1 MRVRPFFW
9 LCLALA
15 CVGVLSVALLRP
27 AIIPAKLQAQI
38 SEESLVANHAALI
51 HLHLTD
57 TQGLPINQAQITPS
71 AQMPDMQMEPV
82 SSRVAPLGSGQYAI
96 HMYLTMAGTWEIT
109 FQTQA
114 DGFSPL
120 TYVLHV
126 KVEKDTQTSSISTL
140 YPPPQQVRT

>member
-9 LCLALA
+9 FCLALA
-15 CVGVLSVALLRP
+15 CVGALSVALLRP
-27 AIIPAKLQAQI
+27 AIIPAKLQIQI
-38 SEESLVANHAALI
+38 SEESLVANQPALI

-57 TQGLPINQAQITPS
+57 TQGLPINQAQVIPS

-82 SSRVAPLGSGQYAI
+82 SSHVAPLGSGQYAA

-114 DGFSPL
+114 DGFAPL

-126 KVEKDTQTSSISTL
+126 EVAKDTQSSSASSL
-140 YPPPQQVRT
+140 YLS

>member
-9 LCLALA
+9 FFLALA

-27 AIIPAKLQAQI
+27 AIIPAKLQVQI

-57 TQGLPINQAQITPS
+57 TQGLPINQAQVTPS
-71 AQMPDMQMEPV
+71 AQMPNMQMEPV

-114 DGFSPL
+114 DGFTPL
-120 TYVLHV
+120 IYVLHV
-126 KVEKDTQTSSISTL
+126 KVAKDAQTSSTSSL
-140 YPPPQQVRT
+140 YPPPQQART